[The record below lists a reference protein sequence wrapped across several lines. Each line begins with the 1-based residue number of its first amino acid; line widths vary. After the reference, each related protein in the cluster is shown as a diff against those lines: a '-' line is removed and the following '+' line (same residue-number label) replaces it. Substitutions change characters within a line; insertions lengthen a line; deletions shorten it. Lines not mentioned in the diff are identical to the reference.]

1 MTGHTEKAGRSACV
15 LAELPAEVGLGVE
28 TDCLTDVRDA
38 ELRQTEQ
45 ADGVFHAHLQNIF
58 CQRQSKLLP
67 EPAGQVGAAVS
78 DPGGDEVC
86 GQFLIVTRVY
96 IAHTLTDGRRERGG
110 LPVGMDSVDEIID
123 HTIVDPV
130 ELIDMCGVGNFLP
143 VAADEICRG
152 SRWESPI
159 RGGA

>member
-1 MTGHTEKAGRSACV
+1 MACSMRTFRIYSVRDSPSSSLNLRDRWELLYPTLEEMRSAV
-15 LAELPAEVGLGVE
+15 
-28 TDCLTDVRDA
+28 
-38 ELRQTEQ
+38 
-45 ADGVFHAHLQNIF
+45 
-58 CQRQSKLLP
+58 
-67 EPAGQVGAAVS
+67 
-78 DPGGDEVC
+78 
-86 GQFLIVTRVY
+86 VTRVY
-96 IAHTLTDGRRERGG
+96 IAHTLTDGSRERGG

-123 HTIVDPV
+123 HTIVDSV